1 MPSIKFA
8 CPECSSA
15 YKVPDKYAGKR
26 IRCKKCDAKIRV
38 PSESVA
44 SLPSQRTQ
52 AVSKRHMINSK
63 RLSGGGKSTRSSSTS
78 GRSSKSGSTKRSTR
92 SSKSGR
98 SSRSSG
104 TKTSAR
110 SSSKSGGGRSKTG
123 TARFE
128 PVDLFSGNE
137 AKVYMRKKER
147 EQPLP
152 RGEGRLTYFE
162 GTKPKKSF
170 KLGEKGGVVGRGG
183 KSSIKL
189 PSESV
194 SGEHMK
200 LEFKLGSFIAT
211 DMRSTNGIKVN
222 GKVVRRTSLK
232 DGDIIQLGEVVL
244 RLDC

>member
-63 RLSGGGKSTRSSSTS
+63 RLSGGGKSTRSSS
-78 GRSSKSGSTKRSTR
+78 KSGSSTKRSTR
-92 SSKSGR
+92 SSSKSGR

-104 TKTSAR
+104 AKASAR

-147 EQPLP
+147 EQPLA

-211 DMRSTNGIKVN
+211 DLRSTNGIKVN

>member
-1 MPSIKFA
+1 MSIKFA

-15 YKVPDKYAGKR
+15 YKVPEKYAGKR
-26 IRCKKCDAKIRV
+26 IRCKKCEAKIRV

-52 AVSKRHMINSK
+52 AVSKRSVISSK
-63 RLSGGGKSTRSSSTS
+63 RLSGGGSSKRESSVSGKSART
-78 GRSSKSGSTKRSTR
+78 SSKSARTSTR
-92 SSKSGR
+92 
-98 SSRSSG
+98 
-104 TKTSAR
+104 T
-110 SSSKSGGGRSKTG
+110 SSKSGGGRSKTG
-123 TARFE
+123 TQRFE
-128 PVDLFSGNE
+128 PVELFEGNE
-137 AKVYMRKKER
+137 AKRFMRQKDRDE
-147 EQPLP
+147 PLP

-162 GTKPKKSF
+162 GGKPKKSF
-170 KLGEKGGVVGRGG
+170 KLGSKGAVVGRGS

-194 SGEHMK
+194 SSEHMR

-211 DMRSTNGIKVN
+211 DLRSTNGIKVN

-232 DGDIIQLGEVVL
+232 DGDLIQLGEVVL

>member
-26 IRCKKCDAKIRV
+26 IRCKKCEAKIRV

-63 RLSGGGKSTRSSSTS
+63 RLSGGGKSTRSSS
-78 GRSSKSGSTKRSTR
+78 SKSGSSTKRSTR
-92 SSKSGR
+92 SSSKSGR

-110 SSSKSGGGRSKTG
+110 SSSTSGGGRSKTG

-137 AKVYMRKKER
+137 AKVYTRKKER
-147 EQPLP
+147 EEPLP

-211 DMRSTNGIKVN
+211 DLRSTNGIKVN

-232 DGDIIQLGEVVL
+232 DGDIIQLGDVVL